1 MWRWFPDGRLNTCH
15 NALDRHVAAGR
26 GDRVALVHDSAMTGR
41 VTRFTYAEL
50 RDEVARVA
58 GMIAAQGVGTGDRVI
73 VYMPMVPE
81 AVLAMLACAR
91 LGAVHSVVFGGF
103 ASHELAK
110 RIDDAEPKL
119 VLTASCALEPG
130 RVVAYKPL
138 LDAAL
143 DLASH
148 KRSEEHTSELQSLMR
163 ISYAV
168 FCLKKKKTHT
178 THTS

>member
-1 MWRWFPDGRLNTCH
+1 
-15 NALDRHVAAGR
+15 
-26 GDRVALVHDSAMTGR
+26 MTGR

-81 AVLAMLACAR
+81 AVFAMLACAR

-119 VLTASCALEPG
+119 
-130 RVVAYKPL
+130 
-138 LDAAL
+138 
-143 DLASH
+143 
-148 KRSEEHTSELQSLMR
+148 RSEERRVGKEGVSACRYGGSTYH
-163 ISYAV
+163 
-168 FCLKKKKTHT
+168 
-178 THTS
+178 